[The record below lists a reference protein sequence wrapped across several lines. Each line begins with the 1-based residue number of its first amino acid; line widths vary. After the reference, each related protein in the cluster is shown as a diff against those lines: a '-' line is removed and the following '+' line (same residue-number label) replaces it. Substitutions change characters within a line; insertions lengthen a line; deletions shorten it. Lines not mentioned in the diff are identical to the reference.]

1 MRVWNVFISVA
12 LALAAVAPGQ
22 TPASVPR
29 PGMPTLFVI
38 GDSTANLPTRQG
50 WGDPFADYFD
60 PGKITVLNRAR
71 GGRSARTFFD
81 EGLWKR
87 VLEELKPGDYVLIQ
101 FGHNDGGIQPTG
113 RADLPGTGDETKQST
128 IPDGKTELVHTFGW
142 YIRRFVQDAEAKGAH
157 PIVLSITVR
166 DAWRNGK
173 VERGLSGGQFGRW
186 SQEVAEAEGVPFVD
200 VTNIV
205 ADTYEKMGPQR
216 VRPLFTANATHTT
229 PAGADLT
236 ASLIVA
242 GLKGIRSPLVELLSA
257 KGQAV
262 AAAQSMEGTP

>member
-1 MRVWNVFISVA
+1 MRIWNVFISVA

-81 EGLWKR
+81 EGLRKR
-87 VLEELKPGDYVLIQ
+87 VLEELKPGDHVLIQ

-128 IPDGKTELVHTFGW
+128 IPDGKTSWFTPSVGTFAGS
-142 YIRRFVQDAEAKGAH
+142 FKT
-157 PIVLSITVR
+157 P
-166 DAWRNGK
+166 
-173 VERGLSGGQFGRW
+173 
-186 SQEVAEAEGVPFVD
+186 
-200 VTNIV
+200 
-205 ADTYEKMGPQR
+205 
-216 VRPLFTANATHTT
+216 RPRA
-229 PAGADLT
+229 P
-236 ASLIVA
+236 
-242 GLKGIRSPLVELLSA
+242 IRSCCRSRCVMPGVMEKWSA
-257 KGQAV
+257 A
-262 AAAQSMEGTP
+262 